1 MKLSDQQ
8 KSWFEGKTILVTGA
22 GGFIGTNLVR
32 ALCESRCRILRMSRR
47 GCEPVETGAATVT
60 DRPCDL
66 REEDPFADLV
76 GQVDLVYHLAAQT
89 SVPVAEKDIEADF
102 SINVQPMLNLL
113 AACKKSDRKVSIVLA
128 GTATEVG
135 MTGCGCIDENTSDQP
150 ITTYD
155 VHKLMAEKYLL
166 CAAYQGH
173 VQGTCLR
180 LPNVYGPGPRS
191 SASDRG
197 IVNMMVS
204 RALSGQDLT
213 LYGSGEYLRN
223 FIYIDDVVRAF
234 VQAGVCID
242 RANMRYYNIGTAQ
255 SLTIREAFEVICRVV
270 SARTGQE
277 ISVVEVEP
285 PNGLAEIEKRQY
297 VVNTQRFCEDCQ
309 WSAGHSF
316 AEGIDATLSILL
328 KRESDD
334 PSIAQAVAKH
344 GETKR

>member
-1 MKLSDQQ
+1 
-8 KSWFEGKTILVTGA
+8 
-22 GGFIGTNLVR
+22 
-32 ALCESRCRILRMSRR
+32 MSRR
-47 GCEPVETGAATVT
+47 GCEPMETGAATVT

-66 REEDPFADLV
+66 REGNPFADLV

-89 SVPVAEKDIEADF
+89 SVPVAEKDIGADF
-102 SINVQPMLNLL
+102 RINVQPMLNLL

-135 MTGCGCIDENTSDQP
+135 MTGQDCIDENTSDQP

-166 CAAYQGH
+166 CAAFQGF

-213 LYGSGEYLRN
+213 LYGRGNYLRN
-223 FIYIDDVVRAF
+223 FVYIDDVVSAF

-242 RANMRYYNIGTAQ
+242 RANMHYYNIGAAH
-255 SLTIREAFEVICRVV
+255 SLTIRDAFETICRAV
-270 SARTGQE
+270 SVRTGQTV
-277 ISVVEVEP
+277 SVVEVKP

-297 VVNTQRFCEDCQ
+297 VVNTQAFREDCR

-316 AEGIDATLSILL
+316 AEGIDATLSVLL

-334 PSIAQAVAKH
+334 PSMRQAVARN
-344 GETKR
+344 GETKRQI